1 MKKSLLILAIA
12 LVGSLVAS
20 AQITDTIVSLTPSN
34 RNVVLEEF
42 TGINCQFCPC
52 GHKNA
57 NAVKAAHPDRVCLI
71 NVHTGVYAAA
81 YQTSFGAAIAGQTGL
96 TGYPS
101 GTINRHVFSGS
112 NTAISYGDFNTR
124 ANQILA
130 MSSPVNIAAEGILDW
145 ATRTVSIRVQLYYTG
160 TQTVTSNAL
169 NVAIT
174 QDNVIGPQI
183 INSGCSYPQ
192 MMVGDQY
199 RHMHML
205 RHLITGQ
212 WGETIDNI
220 APGTLVEKT
229 YEYQIPFK
237 LGTPSQAIDAYLEDL
252 NFIAFVCEGHQEVL
266 TGIEIPVEIIN
277 RPAYEARI
285 TEVVE
290 NTILDCSNQ
299 CAAKLNVTNSGLS
312 EDITS
317 IVFTYT
323 IGGVEQTAQWSGT
336 LAPGESTVIDVPT
349 FEVALNTNNVL
360 DVQVTNVNGED
371 VEAGVKTLNITKNV
385 VSGGGYMYFKFVQD
399 RYGDESTFKFFGP
412 DGNVVLS
419 GGPFSQLSSNTTKV
433 HEFDFKPTV
442 AGCYRLEVYD
452 GYGDGINAG
461 YGNGYFELWNSQ
473 SDVLFKNNGKF
484 GEKAVYFIEVSAP
497 YAVQDVDMIDV
508 TVYPNPAFDKVTV
521 AGTENVTRI
530 EIFNMQGQLV
540 KTEAGSTQIGVKDLA
555 NGIYMMKVTSDKGT
569 TIHKIVKK

>member
-34 RNVVLEEF
+34 RNVVLEEY
-42 TGINCQFCPC
+42 TGINCQYCPC

-57 NAVKAAHPDRVCLI
+57 NNVKAAHPDRVCLI
-71 NVHTGVYAAA
+71 NIHTGGYAAA
-81 YQTSFGAAIAGQTGL
+81 YQTSFGSALMNQTGL
-96 TGYPS
+96 TGFPS

-130 MSSPVNIAAEGILDW
+130 MSSPVNIAAEGTLDW
-145 ATRTVSIRVQLYYTG
+145 ATRTVTIRVQLYYTG
-160 TQTVTSNAL
+160 TQTVSSNSL
-169 NVAIT
+169 NIAIT

-205 RHLITGQ
+205 RHLMCGQ

-220 APGTLVEKT
+220 TQGTLIEKT
-229 YEYQIPFK
+229 YEYQIPYKF
-237 LGTPSQAIDAYLEDL
+237 GITSQAINAYLEDL
-252 NFIAFVCEGHQEVL
+252 RFVAFVSEGHQEIL
-266 TGIEIPVEIIN
+266 TGVDVPVEIIN
-277 RPAYEARI
+277 RPAVEARI

-290 NTILDCSNQ
+290 NAVLDCSNQ
-299 CAAKLNVTNSGLS
+299 CAAKIHVTNSGLS
-312 EDITS
+312 EDLSS
-317 IVFTYT
+317 IGFTYT
-323 IGGVEQTAQWSGT
+323 VAGVEQTAQWSGT
-336 LAPGESTVIDVPT
+336 LAPGESTVIDIPT
-349 FEVALNTNNVL
+349 FDIVLNENNVL
-360 DVQVTNVNGED
+360 SVLVTSVNGEA
-371 VEAGVKTLNITKNV
+371 VESGEQTLDITKNV

-399 RYGDESTFKFFGP
+399 RYGDESRFKFFGP

-419 GGPFSQLSSNTTKV
+419 GGPFSQLNSNTTKV

-461 YGNGYFELWNSQ
+461 YGAGYFELWNSQ
-473 SDVLFKNNGKF
+473 SDVLIKNNGKF

-508 TVYPNPAFDKVTV
+508 TVYPNPAYDNVTV